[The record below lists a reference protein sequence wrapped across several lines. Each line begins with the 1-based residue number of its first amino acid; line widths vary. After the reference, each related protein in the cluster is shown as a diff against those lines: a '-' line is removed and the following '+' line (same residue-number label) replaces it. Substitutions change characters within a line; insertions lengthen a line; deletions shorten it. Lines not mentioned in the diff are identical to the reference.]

1 MFSNKMIAGIL
12 IPVVLE
18 QLLNSI
24 MGTADTMMV
33 SNIGSAA
40 ISAVS
45 LVDSINILVIQAFS
59 ALAAGGA
66 IVCSQY
72 IGQQNKKMAN
82 ESARQVLFIITAI
95 SIAVSVLCL
104 GFKKPLLRLIFG
116 SVEADVMRASETYFF
131 YTAISFPFI
140 AAYDSAA
147 SIFRAQEN
155 TKGPMLISM
164 ISNAMNIVGNA
175 IMIWIFHMGVAG
187 AAISTLV
194 SRIFC
199 AVVVL
204 IQLRKDR
211 QPIVVRAYLKICPDW
226 AMIRRIL
233 GIGIPSGVEN
243 SMFQLGKLAIQST
256 VSTLGTTA
264 IAAQAK
270 DVNTIF
276 GAMIVGGIVAIV
288 VGLTIKQ
295 IRKVFPPLVIGTVIF
310 AIGLSLY
317 KTAINY
323 MAGNSANTY
332 EVIVEQ
338 RGQTAALVYG
348 SWQNWLVSL
357 VTLAIVIGLNHYG
370 KGLFKLAS
378 ILIGLVC
385 GYVLALCFGMVDFSA
400 LSSAGWFQ
408 LPQPFAFGV
417 KFDISAIIPLAILFL
432 VNSIQAMGD
441 LSATTSGGM
450 DRLPTD
456 QELNGGIIGYGIS
469 NIVSACFGC
478 PPTATYSQNVGIVG
492 STKVVARK
500 VFSLSAFILLIA
512 GLIPKFSALL
522 RTIPQCVLGGA
533 VASVFAGI
541 AMTGIKLLVSEGM
554 STRNTTVAGLS
565 IAIGMGVSLSNGCLN
580 QMTST
585 IYDGLG
591 MTMGLENFQSI
602 KAFFD
607 MFHFK

>member
-1 MFSNKMIAGIL
+1 MKRG
-12 IPVVLE
+12 
-18 QLLNSI
+18 
-24 MGTADTMMV
+24 
-33 SNIGSAA
+33 
-40 ISAVS
+40 
-45 LVDSINILVIQAFS
+45 
-59 ALAAGGA
+59 
-66 IVCSQY
+66 
-72 IGQQNKKMAN
+72 
-82 ESARQVLFIITAI
+82 
-95 SIAVSVLCL
+95 
-104 GFKKPLLRLIFG
+104 
-116 SVEADVMRASETYFF
+116 
-131 YTAISFPFI
+131 
-140 AAYDSAA
+140 
-147 SIFRAQEN
+147 SIFETDGIPRIQEAL
-155 TKGPMLISM
+155 PLALQHVV
-164 ISNAMNIVGNA
+164 AMIVGCVTPA
-175 IMIWIFHMGVAG
+175 IIVAG
-187 AAISTLV
+187 AAGLENKDQVILIQAALVVAALSTLLQLFPIGKKYRIGSGLPIIMGV
-194 SRIFC
+194 SF
-199 AVVVL
+199 
-204 IQLRKDR
+204 
-211 QPIVVRAYLKICPDW
+211 AYVPSMQAIADQGGIP
-226 AMIRRIL
+226 AIL
-233 GIGIPSGVEN
+233 G
-243 SMFQLGKLAIQST
+243 
-256 VSTLGTTA
+256 
-264 IAAQAK
+264 AQ
-270 DVNTIF
+270 
-276 GAMIVGGIVAIV
+276 IVGGVCAIL
-288 VGLTIKQ
+288 VGLTIKK
-295 IRKVFPPLVIGTVIF
+295 IRKFFPPLIAGTVVF
-310 AIGLSLY
+310 TIGLSLY
-317 KTAINY
+317 PTAINY
-323 MAGNSANTY
+323 MAGGTGSAT
-332 EVIVEQ
+332 
-338 RGQTAALVYG
+338 YG

-400 LSSAGWFQ
+400 LSNAGWFQ

-441 LSATTSGGM
+441 FSATTSGGM

-602 KAFFD
+602 INNTFASSPVVLATIFAVILNLVLPKDPKPEA
-607 MFHFK
+607 K

>member
-1 MFSNKMIAGIL
+1 MKEKKSEAPRRGNEELFKWDGNPTFGQILPLAAQHVLAAVVGCVTPAILVANAANNAGGNVNMGLL
-12 IPVVLE
+12 I
-18 QLLNSI
+18 Q
-24 MGTADTMMV
+24 M
-33 SNIGSAA
+33 
-40 ISAVS
+40 S
-45 LVDSINILVIQAFS
+45 LVFAALSTFLQLYGNKIHLGSGLPVI
-59 ALAAGGA
+59 
-66 IVCSQY
+66 
-72 IGQQNKKMAN
+72 IG
-82 ESARQVLFIITAI
+82 
-95 SIAVSVLCL
+95 VS
-104 GFKKPLLRLIFG
+104 F
-116 SVEADVMRASETYFF
+116 
-131 YTAISFPFI
+131 
-140 AAYDSAA
+140 AYVP
-147 SIFRAQEN
+147 
-155 TKGPMLISM
+155 TM
-164 ISNAMNIVGNA
+164 
-175 IMIWIFHMGVAG
+175 
-187 AAISTLV
+187 
-194 SRIFC
+194 
-199 AVVVL
+199 
-204 IQLRKDR
+204 
-211 QPIVVRAYLKICPDW
+211 
-226 AMIRRIL
+226 
-233 GIGIPSGVEN
+233 
-243 SMFQLGKLAIQST
+243 
-256 VSTLGTTA
+256 TA

-276 GAMIVGGIVAIV
+276 GAMIIGGIVAIV

-357 VTLAIVIGLNHYG
+357 VTLAIVI
-370 KGLFKLAS
+370 GLFKLAS

-602 KAFFD
+602 INNTFASSPVVLATIFAVILNLVLPKDPKPEA
-607 MFHFK
+607 K